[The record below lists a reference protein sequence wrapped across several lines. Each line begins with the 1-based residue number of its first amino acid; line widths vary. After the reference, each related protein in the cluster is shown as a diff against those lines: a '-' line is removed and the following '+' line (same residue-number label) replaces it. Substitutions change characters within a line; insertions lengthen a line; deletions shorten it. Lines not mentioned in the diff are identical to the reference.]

1 MAGITGGGATA
12 PIDDKMANLAMAASQ
27 VGERLGET
35 AQAIDEIARS
45 TCLLALDVAVKAD
58 KPENIGMDLTAAS
71 REVQRLAARTHQTLS
86 ELENMLKAVEG
97 RAG

>member
-1 MAGITGGGATA
+1 MAGITGGGAAA
-12 PIDDKMANLAMAASQ
+12 PIDDKMADLAMAASQ

-35 AQAIDEIARS
+35 AQAIDAIARS
-45 TCLLALDVAVKAD
+45 TCLLALDVAIKAD
-58 KPENIGMDLTAAS
+58 KPETLGMDLTAAS

-86 ELENMLKAVEG
+86 ELESMLKAVEG

>member
-1 MAGITGGGATA
+1 MAGNTQGGVAA
-12 PIDDKMANLAMAASQ
+12 SSDERMANLAVATAQ

-45 TCLLALDVAVKAD
+45 TCLLALDVAIKAD
-58 KPENIGMDLTAAS
+58 KPGNIGMDLGAAS

-86 ELENMLKAVEG
+86 ELESMLKAVES
-97 RAG
+97 RAA

>member
-1 MAGITGGGATA
+1 MAGTIPGGVAA
-12 PIDDKMANLAMAASQ
+12 ANEDQMANLAVAAAQ

-45 TCLLALDVAVKAD
+45 TCLLALDVAIKAD
-58 KPENIGMDLTAAS
+58 KPGNIGMDLTAAS

-86 ELENMLKAVEG
+86 DLENMLKAVEG
-97 RAG
+97 RTG

>member
-1 MAGITGGGATA
+1 MAGNIQGGVVASSDERMT
-12 PIDDKMANLAMAASQ
+12 NLAVAAAQ

-45 TCLLALDVAVKAD
+45 TCLLALDVAIKAD
-58 KPENIGMDLTAAS
+58 KPGNIGMDLSAAS

-86 ELENMLKAVEG
+86 ELESMLKAVEG
-97 RAG
+97 RAA

>member
-12 PIDDKMANLAMAASQ
+12 PINDKMTNLAVAATQ

-35 AQAIDEIARS
+35 AQAIDAIARS
-45 TCLLALDVAVKAD
+45 TCLLALDVAIKAD
-58 KPENIGMDLTAAS
+58 KPETIGMDLTAAS

-86 ELENMLKAVEG
+86 ELESMLKAVEG
-97 RAG
+97 RTG

>member
-1 MAGITGGGATA
+1 MAGITGGGAAA
-12 PIDDKMANLAMAASQ
+12 PIDDKMANLAVAASQ

-35 AQAIDEIARS
+35 AQAIDAIARS
-45 TCLLALDVAVKAD
+45 TCLLALDVAIKAD
-58 KPENIGMDLTAAS
+58 KPETLGMDLTAAS

-86 ELENMLKAVEG
+86 ELESMLKAVEG

>member
-1 MAGITGGGATA
+1 MAGITGGGAAA

-35 AQAIDEIARS
+35 AQAIDAIARS
-45 TCLLALDVAVKAD
+45 TCLLALDVAIKAD
-58 KPENIGMDLTAAS
+58 KPETLGMDLTAAS

-86 ELENMLKAVEG
+86 ELESMLKAVEG
-97 RAG
+97 RTG

>member
-1 MAGITGGGATA
+1 MARTSGGSANA
-12 PIDDKMANLAMAASQ
+12 PIDEKMANLAMAATQ

-58 KPENIGMDLTAAS
+58 KPESIGMDLTAAP

-86 ELENMLKAVEG
+86 ELESMLKAVEG
-97 RAG
+97 RTA